1 LIDVTT
7 LVRHQP
13 FEYLIASGFY
23 WFAVLAVGLLVVA
36 VTCHAVTVFAA
47 AAVTHGNIRLPDWI
61 ERALQPV
68 VITLDLHLV
77 DHSLSPA
84 EANAIFGTIFSIS
97 DRLFGIYLRLPAK
110 TSRH

>member
-7 LVRHQP
+7 LVRHHP

-23 WFAVLAVGLLVVA
+23 RFAVLAVSLPVVA
-36 VTCHAVTVFAA
+36 VTCHDATVFTA

-61 ERALQPV
+61 ERALRLV

-84 EANAIFGTIFSIS
+84 EANAIFGTIFAI
-97 DRLFGIYLRLPAK
+97 
-110 TSRH
+110 